1 MEARE
6 TVIQA
11 KTQQPNE
18 VALQLIVGLG
28 NPGPQ
33 YANTRHNCGFMV
45 VDRLAERWG
54 IPLAL
59 EKRFQGS
66 YGEGLALG
74 GKRRLLKP
82 ETYMN
87 RSGQSVRAVM
97 DWYKLD
103 PASVLVVYDDMDLP
117 LGRLRLRGSG
127 SAGGHN
133 GMKSIIQHLGS
144 EAFPRLRL
152 GVGKPKGHQDMVGH
166 VLGRFEPTEQAVLE
180 RVLRAAVEAVEC
192 CLQEGLRAAMNRFNP
207 LDLSEPVSER
217 DWPAPPAPLDPAKTA
232 PGES

>member
-1 MEARE
+1 M
-6 TVIQA
+6 TQV
-11 KTQQPNE
+11 KTQQPDE

-45 VDRLAERWG
+45 VDQLAERWG

-59 EKRFQGS
+59 EKQFQGS
-66 YGEGLALG
+66 YGEGFALG

-82 ETYMN
+82 ATYMN
-87 RSGQSVRAVM
+87 RSGEAVRAVL

-103 PASVLVVYDDMDLP
+103 PRSVLVVYDDADLP

-133 GMKSIIQHLGS
+133 GMKSVIQHLGS

-152 GVGKPKGHQDMVGH
+152 GVGRPKGNQDMVGH

-207 LDLSEPVSER
+207 LDLSEPLSER
-217 DWPAPPAPLDPAKTA
+217 DRQDPTASLDPAKTG
-232 PGES
+232 PGEG

>member
-1 MEARE
+1 M
-6 TVIQA
+6 TQV
-11 KTQQPNE
+11 KTQQLDE

-45 VDRLAERWG
+45 VDQLAERWG

-59 EKRFQGS
+59 EKQFQGS
-66 YGEGLALG
+66 YGEGFALG

-82 ETYMN
+82 ATYMN
-87 RSGQSVRAVM
+87 RSGEAVRAVL

-103 PASVLVVYDDMDLP
+103 PRSVLVVYDDVDLP

-133 GMKSIIQHLGS
+133 GMKSVIQHLGS

-152 GVGKPKGHQDMVGH
+152 GVGRPKGNQDMVGH

-207 LDLSEPVSER
+207 LDLSEPLSER
-217 DWPAPPAPLDPAKTA
+217 DRQDPAASLDPAKTG
-232 PGES
+232 PVEG

>member
-1 MEARE
+1 MEAKDDA
-6 TVIQA
+6 V
-11 KTQQPNE
+11 TQIKSQPPEE
-18 VALQLIVGLG
+18 VTIQLIVGLG

-54 IPLAL
+54 IPLVL

-87 RSGQSVRAVM
+87 RSGEAVRAVL
-97 DWYKLD
+97 DWYKLA
-103 PASVLVVYDDMDLP
+103 PSSVLVVYDDTDLP

-133 GMKSIIQHLGS
+133 GMKSVIQHLGS

-152 GVGKPKGHQDMVGH
+152 GVGKPKGNQDMVGH
-166 VLGRFEPTEQAVLE
+166 VLGRFEPAEQAVLE
-180 RVLRAAVEAVEC
+180 RVLKAAVEAVEC
-192 CLQEGLRAAMNRFNP
+192 CLQEGLGAAMNRFNP
-207 LDLSEPVSER
+207 LDLSEPLAAQER
-217 DWPAPPAPLDPAKTA
+217 LKPDSLPKRT
-232 PGES
+232 G

>member
-1 MEARE
+1 V
-6 TVIQA
+6 TQV
-11 KTQQPNE
+11 KTQQLDE

-59 EKRFQGS
+59 EKQFQGS
-66 YGEGLALG
+66 YGEGFALG

-82 ETYMN
+82 ATYMN
-87 RSGQSVRAVM
+87 RSGEAVRAVL

-103 PASVLVVYDDMDLP
+103 PRSVLVVYDDVDLP

-133 GMKSIIQHLGS
+133 GMKSVIQHLGS

-152 GVGKPKGHQDMVGH
+152 GVGRPKGNQDMVGH

-207 LDLSEPVSER
+207 LDLSEPLSER
-217 DWPAPPAPLDPAKTA
+217 DRQDPAASLDPAKTG
-232 PGES
+232 PVEG

>member
-1 MEARE
+1 M
-6 TVIQA
+6 TQV
-11 KTQQPNE
+11 KTQQPDE

-45 VDRLAERWG
+45 VDQLAERWG

-59 EKRFQGS
+59 EKQFQGS
-66 YGEGLALG
+66 YGEGFALG

-82 ETYMN
+82 ATYMN
-87 RSGQSVRAVM
+87 RSGEAVRAVL

-103 PASVLVVYDDMDLP
+103 PRSVLVVYDDVDLP

-133 GMKSIIQHLGS
+133 GMKSVIQHLGS

-152 GVGKPKGHQDMVGH
+152 GVGRPKGNQDMVGH

-207 LDLSEPVSER
+207 LDLSEPLSER
-217 DWPAPPAPLDPAKTA
+217 DRQDPTASLDPAKTG
-232 PGES
+232 PGEG

>member
-1 MEARE
+1 M
-6 TVIQA
+6 TQV
-11 KTQQPNE
+11 KTQQPDE

-59 EKRFQGS
+59 EKQFQGS
-66 YGEGLALG
+66 YGEGFALG

-82 ETYMN
+82 ATYMN
-87 RSGQSVRAVM
+87 RSGEAVRAVL

-103 PASVLVVYDDMDLP
+103 PRSVLVVYDDVDLP

-133 GMKSIIQHLGS
+133 GMKSVIQHLGS

-152 GVGKPKGHQDMVGH
+152 GVGRPKGNQDMVGH

-207 LDLSEPVSER
+207 LDLSEPLSER
-217 DWPAPPAPLDPAKTA
+217 DRQDPAASLDPAKTG
-232 PGES
+232 PGEG

>member
-1 MEARE
+1 V
-6 TVIQA
+6 TQV
-11 KTQQPNE
+11 KTQQLDE

-59 EKRFQGS
+59 EKQFQGS
-66 YGEGLALG
+66 YGEGFALG

-82 ETYMN
+82 ATYMN
-87 RSGQSVRAVM
+87 RSGEAVRAVL

-103 PASVLVVYDDMDLP
+103 PRSVLVVYDDADLP

-133 GMKSIIQHLGS
+133 GMKSVIQHLGS

-152 GVGKPKGHQDMVGH
+152 GVGRPKGNQDMVGH

-207 LDLSEPVSER
+207 LDLSEPLSER
-217 DWPAPPAPLDPAKTA
+217 DRQDPAASLDPAKTG
-232 PGES
+232 PVEG

>member
-1 MEARE
+1 V
-6 TVIQA
+6 TQV
-11 KTQQPNE
+11 KTQPPEE

-33 YANTRHNCGFMV
+33 YADTRHNCGFMV
-45 VDRLAERWG
+45 VDRLAERWR

-59 EKRFQGS
+59 EKQFQGS
-66 YGEGLALG
+66 YGEGFALG

-87 RSGQSVRAVM
+87 RSGEAVRAVL

-133 GMKSIIQHLGS
+133 GMKSVIEHLGS

-152 GVGKPKGHQDMVGH
+152 GVGKPKGHQDRVGH
-166 VLGRFEPTEQAVLE
+166 VLGSFEPAEQAVLD
-180 RVLRAAVEAVEC
+180 RVLRAAVAAVEC
-192 CLQEGLRAAMNRFNP
+192 CLQEGLKTAMNRFNP
-207 LDLSEPVSER
+207 LDFSGPDR
-217 DWPAPPAPLDPAKTA
+217 QDQPAPLNPAKTA

>member
-1 MEARE
+1 V
-6 TVIQA
+6 TQV
-11 KTQQPNE
+11 KTQQLDE

-59 EKRFQGS
+59 EKQFQGS
-66 YGEGLALG
+66 YGEGFALG

-82 ETYMN
+82 ATYMN
-87 RSGQSVRAVM
+87 RSGKAVRAVL

-103 PASVLVVYDDMDLP
+103 PRSVLVVYDDADLP

-133 GMKSIIQHLGS
+133 GMKSVIQHLGS

-152 GVGKPKGHQDMVGH
+152 GVGRPKGNQDMVGH

-207 LDLSEPVSER
+207 LDLSEPLSER
-217 DWPAPPAPLDPAKTA
+217 DRQDPAASLDPAKTG
-232 PGES
+232 PREG

>member
-1 MEARE
+1 MA
-6 TVIQA
+6 QD
-11 KTQQPNE
+11 KPQPLE
-18 VALQLIVGLG
+18 EGAIQLIVGLG
-28 NPGPQ
+28 NPGLQ

-45 VDRLAERWG
+45 VDRLAQRWG

-66 YGEGLALG
+66 YGEGFALG

-87 RSGQSVRAVM
+87 RSGQSVRAVL

-103 PASVLVVYDDMDLP
+103 PGSVLVVYDDMDLP

-133 GMKSIIQHLGS
+133 GMKSVIQHLGS
-144 EAFPRLRL
+144 ETFPRLRL
-152 GVGKPKGHQDMVGH
+152 GVGKPKGNQDVVEH
-166 VLGRFEPTEQAVLE
+166 VLGGFAPAEQAVLE

-192 CLQEGLRAAMNRFNP
+192 CLQEGLMAAMNRFNP
-207 LDLSEPVSER
+207 LDLSKPVSNR
-217 DWPAPPAPLDPAKTA
+217 DRQDLPAAFDPAKTG
-232 PGES
+232 PGEN

>member
-1 MEARE
+1 V
-6 TVIQA
+6 TQV
-11 KTQQPNE
+11 KTQQPDE

-45 VDRLAERWG
+45 VDQLAERWG

-59 EKRFQGS
+59 EKQFQGS
-66 YGEGLALG
+66 YGEGFALG

-82 ETYMN
+82 ATYMN
-87 RSGQSVRAVM
+87 RSGEAVRAVL

-103 PASVLVVYDDMDLP
+103 PRSVLVVYDDADLP

-133 GMKSIIQHLGS
+133 GMKSVIQHLGS

-152 GVGKPKGHQDMVGH
+152 GVGRPKGNQDMVGH

-207 LDLSEPVSER
+207 LDLSEPLSER
-217 DWPAPPAPLDPAKTA
+217 DRQDPAASLDPAKTG
-232 PGES
+232 PREG

>member
-1 MEARE
+1 MAARDAV
-6 TVIQA
+6 TQV
-11 KTQQPNE
+11 KTQPPDE

-45 VDRLAERWG
+45 VDQLAERWG

-59 EKRFQGS
+59 EKQFQGS
-66 YGEGLALG
+66 YGEGFALG

-82 ETYMN
+82 ATYMN
-87 RSGQSVRAVM
+87 RSGEAVRAVL

-103 PASVLVVYDDMDLP
+103 PRSVLVVYDDADLP

-133 GMKSIIQHLGS
+133 GMKSVIQHLGS

-152 GVGKPKGHQDMVGH
+152 GVGRPKGNQDMVGH

-207 LDLSEPVSER
+207 LDLSEPLSER
-217 DWPAPPAPLDPAKTA
+217 DRQDPAASLDLAKTG
-232 PGES
+232 PGEG

>member
-1 MEARE
+1 V
-6 TVIQA
+6 TQV
-11 KTQQPNE
+11 KTQQLDE

-45 VDRLAERWG
+45 VDQLAERWG

-59 EKRFQGS
+59 EKQFQGS
-66 YGEGLALG
+66 YGEGFALG

-82 ETYMN
+82 ATYMN
-87 RSGQSVRAVM
+87 RSGEAVRAVL

-103 PASVLVVYDDMDLP
+103 PRSVLVVYDDADLP

-133 GMKSIIQHLGS
+133 GMKSVIQHLGS

-152 GVGKPKGHQDMVGH
+152 GVGRPKGNQDMVGH

-207 LDLSEPVSER
+207 LDLSEPLSER
-217 DWPAPPAPLDPAKTA
+217 DRQDPAASLDPAKTG
-232 PGES
+232 PEEG